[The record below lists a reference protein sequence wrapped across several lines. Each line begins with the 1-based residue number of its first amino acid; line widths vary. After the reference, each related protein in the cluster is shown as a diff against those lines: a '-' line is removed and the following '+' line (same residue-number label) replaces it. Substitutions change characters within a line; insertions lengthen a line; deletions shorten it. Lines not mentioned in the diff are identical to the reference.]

1 MNKVAQLLHDKG
13 IRSTTIR
20 TDVLH
25 LLMQSSRAYTHADVE
40 RVFSNALD
48 RVSLYRCLLTLTEAG
63 IIQKLI
69 DSRGHTLY
77 FYAPPPTVA
86 VQPHFK
92 CSRCETVLSLP
103 ELPEVY
109 LNAVRKYHIDTIQL
123 LAEGTCDDCQNH
135 RHNAITH

>member
-1 MNKVAQLLHDKG
+1 MNEAAQVLQAKG

-40 RVFSNALD
+40 RAFGNALD

-69 DSRGHTLY
+69 DSKGHCSY
-77 FYAPPPTVA
+77 FYAPPSNVA

-92 CSRCETVLSLP
+92 CSHCETVLSLP
-103 ELPEVY
+103 ELPEAY
-109 LNAVRKYHIDTIQL
+109 LNAMYKYKIDTIQL

-135 RHNAITH
+135 LNTP